1 MTRRARQSAA
11 FRGSARWR
19 DAVLGARLGVGSL
32 GVASLASLGAF
43 LPVLSPPAV
52 EAQARSPEQAV
63 AEAEAQLVRG
73 EHAPAETTFRS
84 LLDRAGAIG
93 VRARVG
99 LARTLLETGRY
110 DEAIQAAD
118 EAVRGAARAGAPERI
133 AAATVHGEALLRRG
147 RLDDAQR
154 VLETVRAE
162 PSAHRARVMLGRAL
176 LRRGRAAEARPVLME
191 LVRAYN
197 DDVIGPRDA
206 EGLAYVGMAATM
218 LGSAHDANDAFA
230 QSSRADRRRAE
241 TQLEWAE
248 LFLSHYDAG
257 HAEECLRDALA
268 ATPRSARAQVLAAR
282 IALAQGFDFD
292 RARRALDEAAAIDP
306 AMPAIHSLRAS
317 IALRSLSIAEADAH
331 LDRALATDPTD
342 LEALSMR
349 AAVRFLADDER
360 GFAQAVR
367 ATLAVDPTHSELYTV
382 VAEHADWEHRYP
394 EIVGLAEEALR
405 IDPRDGRAMA
415 TRGMN
420 LLRLGREEEG
430 LEQLRQAFRRDRFNV
445 RTFNTLNLYDDV
457 IATQYEWVEG
467 RGLSFRFHR
476 DERPVLEQ
484 VVVPVLTSAY
494 GDMRRRYGHTP
505 RGTVFLELYAS
516 SQHFSVRTEGLPNLG
531 VQGVCFGQVV
541 TALSP
546 RAAEIDWAQVT
557 THEMAHV
564 FHIQL
569 SRNRV
574 PRWFTE
580 GLAEHETVMARPE
593 WRRENDPELRRAL
606 DRGALPPLARM
617 NEAFTHAHSGAEVMT
632 AYYASSRIVAYLE
645 GRFGFAVFPR
655 MLRAWGE
662 GRTTE
667 EVIQRVLG
675 VPIADLDRDWR
686 AAELARLGAY
696 ASHFDVDLSSLADLA
711 AIRADASARPA
722 DAAAQARLGGALLVA
737 GQAQAADA
745 ALRAALQLDVH
756 EAMARLLLARM
767 ALEHHDAVGALS
779 HVDDLISTSHDGPAV
794 RVLEA
799 QAALAAGQRPRARA
813 ALERATA
820 LDPTN
825 GLAWRGLASIAEED
839 QDAALREAAL
849 RRLVVV
855 EQHDRAS
862 LGALVALL
870 AARGAWADVLALG
883 DRVRFLDPHGVEP
896 VLAVAQAALAQ
907 GDREAALRWTDH
919 GLAAARASA
928 ALGRARVLRVRA
940 LVLARRARDAR
951 ALADEARAADATLG
965 AELDRALAGGA

>member
-1 MTRRARQSAA
+1 V
-11 FRGSARWR
+11 G
-19 DAVLGARLGVGSL
+19 VRLGISSL
-32 GVASLASLGAF
+32 GWLGLAATSA
-43 LPVLSPPAV
+43 LPGVV
-52 EAQARSPEQAV
+52 HAQARAPEQVV
-63 AEAEAQLVRG
+63 AEAEAQLARGELAEAEAAFRSVLGRADALGVRG
-73 EHAPAETTFRS
+73 
-84 LLDRAGAIG
+84 
-93 VRARVG
+93 RVG

-110 DEAIQAAD
+110 DDAIQAAE
-118 EAVRGAARAGAPERI
+118 EAVRRSRAAGPERVP
-133 AAATVHGEALLRRG
+133 AVTVLGEALLRRG

-154 VLETVRAE
+154 VLEGVRAE
-162 PSAHRARVMLGRAL
+162 PSAHRARVMLGRTL
-176 LRRGRAAEARPVLME
+176 LRRGRAADARPVLME

-197 DDVIGPRDA
+197 DDAIGPRDA
-206 EGLAYVGMAATM
+206 ENLAYVGMAAAM
-218 LGSAHDANDAFA
+218 LGSAHDANDAFG
-230 QSSRADRRRAE
+230 QSSRADRRRPE
-241 TQLEWAE
+241 TQIEWAE

-268 ATPRSARAQVLAAR
+268 VTPRSARAQVLAAR
-282 IALAQGFDFD
+282 VALAQGFDFD

-306 AMPAIHSLRAS
+306 AMPAIHTLRAS
-317 IALRSLSIAEADAH
+317 IALRSLSIPEADAH

-349 AAVRFLADDER
+349 AAVRFLADDTR
-360 GFAQAVR
+360 GFEQAVR

-394 EIVGLAEEALR
+394 DIVRLADEALR
-405 IDPRDGRAMA
+405 IDPRDARAMA
-415 TRGMN
+415 TRGTN
-420 LLRLGREEEG
+420 LLRLGREAEG

-457 IATQYEWVEG
+457 ISTQYEWVEA
-467 RGLSFRFHR
+467 RGLSFRFHS
-476 DERPVLEQ
+476 DERPVLDQ
-484 VVVPVLTSAY
+484 VVVPVLTTAFA
-494 GDMRRRYGHTP
+494 DMRRRYGHSP
-505 RGTVFLELYAS
+505 RGTVFLEMFAS

-569 SRNRV
+569 SQNRV

-606 DRGALPPLARM
+606 GRGAGERGGLPPLSRM

-632 AYYASSRIVAYLE
+632 AYYASSRVVAYLE
-645 GRFGFAVFPR
+645 GRFGFAALPR

-667 EVIQRVLG
+667 DVVQRVLG
-675 VPIADLDRDWR
+675 VPIGELDRDWR
-686 AAELARLGAY
+686 AAELARLAPY
-696 ASHFDVDLSSLADLA
+696 ASHFDVELGAFAELD
-711 AIRADASARPA
+711 AIRAEATARPA
-722 DAAAQARLGGALLVA
+722 DAAAQARLGAALLAA
-737 GQAQAADA
+737 GQLQPADA
-745 ALRAALQLDVH
+745 ALRAALQLDAH
-756 EAMARLLLARM
+756 EPTARFLLARI
-767 ALEHHDAVGALS
+767 ALERHDAVATLS
-779 HVDDLISTSHDGPAV
+779 HVDDLVANAHDGPAV
-794 RVLEA
+794 RILEA
-799 QAALAAGQRPRARA
+799 QAALAAGQRPRART
-813 ALERATA
+813 ALEQATA
-820 LDPTN
+820 LDPSS

-849 RRLVVV
+849 RRIVVL

-870 AARGAWADVLALG
+870 AARSAWPEVLALG

-896 VLAVAQAALAQ
+896 VLSMAEAAVAA
-907 GDREAALRWTDH
+907 GDREAALRWTEH
-919 GLAAARASA
+919 GLAAARAST

-951 ALADEARAADATLG
+951 AVADEARAADATLG
-965 AELDRALAGGA
+965 PELDRALSGSR